1 MKRLSIFTA
10 LFSVCILV
18 FSVTS
23 EAFAASSLEANSGN
37 TSIKIHHE
45 TDEMRR
51 ATDSVCVAVPVTVAY
66 AKIAPVF
73 DSTGALVSD
82 PTGTMLNTNYS
93 GCLSVSAMG
102 ADVKIAPV
110 FNVSGAVI
118 SDPTGTILSLINP

>member
-1 MKRLSIFTA
+1 MKRLSVFAA
-10 LFSVCILV
+10 LFIVCILV
-18 FSVTS
+18 FSVTF
-23 EAFAASSLEANSGN
+23 EAFTASLPESNSDN
-37 TSIKIHHE
+37 TSIKIHFE
-45 TDEMRR
+45 TGEMRR
-51 ATDSVCVAVPVTVAY
+51 AADSVCVAVPVTAAY

-110 FNVSGAVI
+110 FNASGVVV
-118 SDPTGTILSLINP
+118 SDPTGTILSVINP